1 MPSSRFDALNFSLQF
16 LWTFGVVFAPF
27 LCIDLMTSELVCVI
41 IVVSHLLCILA
52 FPGRSSALF
61 VPVRWIT
68 NPNYNQSH
76 IFGLVDLFS
85 CRSQFAFLFIFT
97 SFSSFTD
104 AIAPLPEVKLFTLCI
119 VCVCVSAFATH
130 SNHLKRFRSCWL
142 IFVSVSNQCNRMR
155 QALRTI
161 KWWNVWMKDTG
172 TNFYPVQLLFA
183 LCHSFSVF
191 LDIALFVCSVL
202 LFFVFISF
210 STLTACLAIIVGR
223 LRNRFGHLSHVFY
236 FYLSLLFTQMWVKT
250 NVYARVFAILMS
262 PKKQWENTNGIDD
275 IY

>member
-130 SNHLKRFRSCWL
+130 SNHFEE
-142 IFVSVSNQCNRMR
+142 I
-155 QALRTI
+155 
-161 KWWNVWMKDTG
+161 
-172 TNFYPVQLLFA
+172 PQLLVDFCQCVKPMQQNA
-183 LCHSFSVF
+183 SSTANDKMMKCLNERHRNKLLSCSVAVCSLSLFFRLSRHRFVRLFGFIIFCFHLF
-191 LDIALFVCSVL
+191 LDSYRLFGHHCWS
-202 LFFVFISF
+202 FTKQIWSFISCF
-210 STLTACLAIIVGR
+210 L
-223 LRNRFGHLSHVFY
+223 F
-236 FYLSLLFTQMWVKT
+236 LSLSCLLKCEWKRMCMRVCLPFWCHQRSNGKT
-250 NVYARVFAILMS
+250 PMV
-262 PKKQWENTNGIDD
+262 
-275 IY
+275 